1 MIKNFLPKKGDQ
13 IGFIVTY
20 PMDVDFSSV
29 ELGVKDDYTDED
41 FIIYINLGHGVTK
54 VDARSYKF
62 IIPTNNLDLRTYVYD
77 LRTVYQGVAKT
88 PLSGKIIVKDTV
100 FNG

>member
-29 ELGVKDDYTDED
+29 ELGVKNDYTDED
-41 FIIYINLGHGVTK
+41 FIIYI
-54 VDARSYKF
+54 
-62 IIPTNNLDLRTYVYD
+62 INNINNC
-77 LRTVYQGVAKT
+77 
-88 PLSGKIIVKDTV
+88 PI
-100 FNG
+100 